1 MGKVRVMIVDDLKM
15 ARDLFALYLKDS
27 ETYELIRS
35 LEKAVDVLTYVEWDH
50 IDLVIMDILTNDGTN
65 GLETSRQIKAKF
77 PNVKIVAVT
86 SMLETAWI
94 NQAKKIGIDSFWYK
108 EASGEV
114 IMDVLDRTMAG
125 ESVYPDKLPR
135 VRLGNVDSSDLS
147 EGEMKVL
154 RLMTTG
160 MSNTRIAEKL
170 GITLS
175 TVKTHIHNMLDRTGC
190 DNRTELAIKARVSGI
205 AVSLEDE

>member
-65 GLETSRQIKAKF
+65 GLEASRQIKAKF

-125 ESVYPDKLPR
+125 ESVYPDTLPR